1 MTSTS
6 SSDDN
11 STGGFGSDTVQ
22 AGEEP
27 PDDEFAGILQQ
38 IAYDLYDE
46 AKIDS
51 LAGQLGILHGDI
63 QRALM
68 TNVKFNR
75 VTSDGTHHMLKQWRE
90 GVSREDER
98 IELRKALQAAELVNL
113 ADLYLSE
120 ESGSNQSTLGE
131 GNISGATKTNVM
143 EVAESN
149 IKLLP
154 TSDNKK
160 IAKISQGITREEITK
175 VKSSALDITYSMW
188 DFGGQEIYYIT
199 HPLFLSWRSLY
210 ILVIPLHLELSDK
223 APREEDVEN
232 AQKQLKGSAVRT
244 HHTILELV
252 HFWLMSVYTYA
263 VPDSHHEPKVLLI
276 GTFAGDEGPE
286 IIGEK
291 VKDKFQ
297 ELKKQLGSKPYWKQ
311 VLFPM
316 CGIDNRFSQGSE
328 VNKIQDRIDGLVKDS
343 AYMKVL
349 MPIKWRTFLTEIED
363 SDRKTLT
370 VTEAHSTMKTLGI
383 NDLKEVYAILKF
395 YHDIGHL
402 IYHEG
407 CELIVLKPQFLNSIV
422 SNIITVM
429 DDKTMEEGLAKYWRD
444 LMEKGI
450 LSIELI
456 EAVWEQHKGD
466 HDQLDDI
473 IEMMITFDLICEI
486 PDRPDGRGFF
496 VPCRSS
502 PMLDEKECHD
512 KDNEVK
518 FTIDFNHFLP
528 GWFIFL
534 YLLERAFCLILKSN
548 IVRDNIISYSLCS
561 PDSKRM
567 TKL

>member
-68 TNVKFNR
+68 TNMKFGR

-120 ESGSNQSTLGE
+120 
-131 GNISGATKTNVM
+131 
-143 EVAESN
+143 
-149 IKLLP
+149 
-154 TSDNKK
+154 
-160 IAKISQGITREEITK
+160 
-175 VKSSALDITYSMW
+175 
-188 DFGGQEIYYIT
+188 
-199 HPLFLSWRSLY
+199 
-210 ILVIPLHLELSDK
+210 
-223 APREEDVEN
+223 
-232 AQKQLKGSAVRT
+232 
-244 HHTILELV
+244 
-252 HFWLMSVYTYA
+252 VYTYA

-370 VTEAHSTMKTLGI
+370 VTEVSRA
-383 NDLKEVYAILKF
+383 E
-395 YHDIGHL
+395 
-402 IYHEG
+402 
-407 CELIVLKPQFLNSIV
+407 IVAFFVQSWKKMMH
-422 SNIITVM
+422 TVM
-429 DDKTMEEGLAKYWRD
+429 
-444 LMEKGI
+444 EKNNPPF
-450 LSIELI
+450 S
-456 EAVWEQHKGD
+456 
-466 HDQLDDI
+466 
-473 IEMMITFDLICEI
+473 
-486 PDRPDGRGFF
+486 
-496 VPCRSS
+496 
-502 PMLDEKECHD
+502 
-512 KDNEVK
+512 
-518 FTIDFNHFLP
+518 
-528 GWFIFL
+528 
-534 YLLERAFCLILKSN
+534 CLILL
-548 IVRDNIISYSLCS
+548 YS
-561 PDSKRM
+561 
-567 TKL
+567 